1 MANLVISKQMN
12 KVVDV
17 FANSRAVSDQEA
29 VYRLL
34 GLPLYHSSFKTVLI
48 PTGCPEWRMRIL
60 KSQTQLASME
70 DDEPDIFLP
79 NLIERYNAKPAA
91 LNEMCLAEFALWYQ
105 VSGSKGQDDASDN
118 VDYVTGSEKAGHVI
132 VLSNNLGNMKKK
144 E

>member
-1 MANLVISKQMN
+1 
-12 KVVDV
+12 
-17 FANSRAVSDQEA
+17 
-29 VYRLL
+29 
-34 GLPLYHSSFKTVLI
+34 
-48 PTGCPEWRMRIL
+48 
-60 KSQTQLASME
+60 ME

-91 LNEMCLAEFALWYQ
+91 LNEMCLPEFSIWYH

-118 VDYVTGSEKAGHVI
+118 VDSVTRSEKAGHVI